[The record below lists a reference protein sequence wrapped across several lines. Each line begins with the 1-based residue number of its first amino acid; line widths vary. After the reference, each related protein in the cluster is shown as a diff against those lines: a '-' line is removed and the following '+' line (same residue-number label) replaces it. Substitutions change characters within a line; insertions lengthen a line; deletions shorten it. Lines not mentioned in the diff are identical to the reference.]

1 MHSEMGRL
9 RKLLAAFFLVCF
21 ALGLVGQAAAL
32 GLVGQAAAQ
41 GDHALVAEVDGAI
54 NPVSQRFISR
64 VIEQGHEEGAEIV
77 VITLDTPG
85 GLLDSTREIVQELLN
100 SPVPVAVYVWPSGA
114 QAASAGTF
122 VTAAAHFA
130 VMAPGT
136 NIGAASPVGAGGED
150 IPDTLESKVVEDTSA
165 LMRSIAS
172 ERDRNAEALEDT
184 IVNATAYDAKEAV
197 QLNVVDFIATGVDHL
212 LEQVDGLTVETS
224 EGPRTLE
231 TKGLHQRNVKMNLI
245 ERFLDFLADPNV
257 SFILLSLGGM
267 GLVIE
272 LLNPGGIVPGLVGV
286 VFLILAFVSFG
297 NLPVNWAGV
306 GLIILAMGL
315 LVAELLVAGFGVF
328 GVGSLICFILGG
340 LLLFD
345 NFGAP
350 DPGGVD
356 ISVNLWL
363 LGSLAGAF
371 GLGGLW
377 ILRTMVNSRRA
388 ERHDRPS
395 KPQLMGAVGEVV
407 HELAPRGTVLIADEI
422 WTAIS
427 EDGTVI
433 SVGEKV
439 VVRGLEGVV
448 LTVVRSQR
456 GED

>member
-1 MHSEMGRL
+1 ML
-9 RKLLAAFFLVCF
+9 FAAFSLLCF
-21 ALGLVGQAAAL
+21 ALGLVGQ
-32 GLVGQAAAQ
+32 VAAQ
-41 GDHALVAEVDGAI
+41 GERHALVAEVDGAI
-54 NPVSQRFISR
+54 NPVSERFISR
-64 VIEQGHEEGAEIV
+64 VIDQAHEEGAEILI
-77 VITLDTPG
+77 ITLDTPG
-85 GLLDSTREIVQELLN
+85 GLLDSTRGIVQNLLN
-100 SPVPVAVYVWPSGA
+100 APIPVAVYVWPSGA

-122 VTAAAHFA
+122 VTAAGHFA

-136 NIGAASPVGAGGED
+136 NIGAASPVTAGGED
-150 IPDTLESKVVEDTSA
+150 IPETLESKVVEDTSA

-172 ERDRNAEALEDT
+172 ERNRNAEALEDT
-184 IVNATAYDAKEAV
+184 IVNATAYDAEEAV
-197 QLNVVDFIATGVDHL
+197 ELNVVDFIATGVDDL

-224 EGPRTLE
+224 EGTKDAWTPEGLE
-231 TKGLHQRNVKMNLI
+231 QRNVKMNLI

-286 VFLILAFVSFG
+286 IFLILAFVSFG

-315 LVAELLVAGFGVF
+315 LVAELMVAGFGIL

-350 DPGGVD
+350 DPGGLD
-356 ISVNLWL
+356 ISVNTWL
-363 LGSLAGAF
+363 IVSLAAVF
-371 GLGGLW
+371 GIGGLW
-377 ILRTMVNSRRA
+377 ILRTMVRSRRG
-388 ERHDRPS
+388 ERQDRPS
-395 KPQLMGAVGEVV
+395 APQLMGLVGEVV
-407 HELAPRGTVLIADEI
+407 HELTPRGTVLIADEI

-433 SVGEKV
+433 PTGEKV
-439 VVRGLEGVV
+439 IVRGLEGVI

-456 GED
+456 SEDQGPKEEKWLLE

>member
-1 MHSEMGRL
+1 MLQRIGHLRRL
-9 RKLLAAFFLVCF
+9 FAAFFLGCF
-21 ALGLVGQAAAL
+21 ALGLVGQ
-32 GLVGQAAAQ
+32 VAAQ
-41 GDHALVAEVDGAI
+41 GDHVLVAEVDGAI
-54 NPVSQRFISR
+54 NPVSERFISR
-64 VIEQGHEEGAEIV
+64 VINQAHEEGAEML

-100 SPVPVAVYVWPSGA
+100 APLPVAVYVWPSGA

-136 NIGAASPVGAGGED
+136 NIGAASPVTAGGGD
-150 IPDTLESKVVEDTSA
+150 IPETLESKVVEDTSA
-165 LMRSIAS
+165 LMRSIAA
-172 ERDRNAEALEDT
+172 ERNRNADALEDT
-184 IVNATAYDAKEAV
+184 IVNATAYDAEEAV
-197 QLNVVDFIATGVDHL
+197 QLNVVDFTATGVGNL

-224 EGPRTLE
+224 EGPKTLE
-231 TKGLHQRNVKMNLI
+231 TRGLEQRNVKMNLI

-306 GLIILAMGL
+306 GLIGLAMAL
-315 LVAELLVAGFGVF
+315 LVAELMIAGFGVF
-328 GVGSLICFILGG
+328 GVGSIICFILGG
-340 LLLFD
+340 LLLFN

-350 DPGGVD
+350 DPGGLD
-356 ISVNLWL
+356 IGVNPWL
-363 LGSLAGAF
+363 VGSLAGVF
-371 GLGGLW
+371 GVGGLW
-377 ILRTMVNSRRA
+377 LLRTMVRSRRG
-388 ERHDRPS
+388 ERQDRPS
-395 KPQLMGAVGEVV
+395 KPELLGAVGEVV
-407 HELAPRGTVLIADEI
+407 HEIAPRGTVLIADEI

-433 SVGEKV
+433 PIGEKV
-439 VVRGLEGVV
+439 IVRGLEGVV

-456 GED
+456 SAG

>member
-1 MHSEMGRL
+1 MYRTLSRIRHL
-9 RKLLAAFFLVCF
+9 RKLFAAFFLACF
-21 ALGLVGQAAAL
+21 ALGLVGQ
-32 GLVGQAAAQ
+32 VAAQ
-41 GDHALVAEVDGAI
+41 GEKHALVAEVDGAI
-54 NPVSQRFISR
+54 NPVSERFISR
-64 VIEQGHEEGAEIV
+64 VIDQAHEDGAEILI
-77 VITLDTPG
+77 ITLDTPG
-85 GLLDSTREIVQELLN
+85 GLLDSTRGIVQDLLN
-100 SPVPVAVYVWPSGA
+100 APIPVAVYVWPSGA

-122 VTAAAHFA
+122 VTAAGHFA

-150 IPDTLESKVVEDTSA
+150 IPETLESKVVEDTSA
-165 LMRSIAS
+165 LMRSIAA
-172 ERDRNAEALEDT
+172 ERNRNAEALEAT
-184 IVNATAYDAKEAV
+184 IVDATAYDAEEAV
-197 QLNVVDFIATGVDHL
+197 ELNVVDFIATGVDDL

-224 EGPRTLE
+224 EGTRTLE
-231 TKGLHQRNVKMNLI
+231 TQGLEQRSVKMNLI

-286 VFLILAFVSFG
+286 IFLILAFVSFG

-306 GLIILAMGL
+306 GLIGLAMGL
-315 LVAELLVAGFGVF
+315 LIAELLVAGFGVL

-350 DPGGVD
+350 DPGGLD
-356 ISVNLWL
+356 ISVNMWL
-363 LGSLAGAF
+363 IVSLAAIF
-371 GLGGLW
+371 GVGGLW

-395 KPQLMGAVGEVV
+395 KPQLLGVMGEVV
-407 HELAPRGTVLIADEI
+407 HELSPRGTVLIADEI

-433 SVGEKV
+433 TMGEKV
-439 VVRGLEGVV
+439 IVRGLEGVV
-448 LTVVRSQR
+448 LTVVRSQD
-456 GED
+456 GEV